1 MKLPFFFASRYTFS
15 KKSTN
20 AINIITSLSVLGICV
35 GSMALIVIMSVFN
48 GFEGL
53 LGNLIGNFKPDIIVY
68 PTKGKVFTPDS
79 SKIYQL
85 YSLDGVSMI
94 SATLKEVALIEYN
107 GKQNIGWIKGVDP
120 SFKGIN
126 DLDTCI
132 KDGTYNIQKVDR
144 IQYAIIG
151 ATLEYTLDVQLN
163 NMQATPLSVYMP
175 KRSKKALSPMAK
187 PFKKRKLYPAG
198 IYSILQ
204 ADYDNYIITDL
215 NFVQELT
222 SYKKGE
228 ISALEIKIDPSVDPT
243 KVQTSIS
250 AIMGD
255 DFFVKNRFEQ
265 DEALYKIT
273 NLEKWFAF
281 IVFSFTLVLIAFN
294 MVGALW
300 MLVLE
305 KKKDIQILK
314 AIGATDSIIWRVFM
328 SQGVFLSFLGAIS
341 GSILAF
347 IFCILQMELGLI
359 KLSGTGQF
367 IIDHYPVEMRLS
379 DFIKVIAVVL
389 MIGFATSLIPAQK
402 AANIS
407 SSPSNIG

>member
-1 MKLPFFFASRYTFS
+1 MRLPFFFAARYTFS

-20 AINIITSLSVLGICV
+20 AINIITSLSVFGLCI

-53 LGNLIGNFKPDIIVY
+53 LGDLIGNFKPDIIVY
-68 PTKGKVFTPDS
+68 PSKGKVFIPDS
-79 SKIYQL
+79 SKLAKLEQIEGVQL
-85 YSLDGVSMI
+85 I
-94 SATLKEVALIEYN
+94 SSTIKEVALIEYN
-107 GKQNIGWIKGVDP
+107 GKQNIGWIKGVDLN
-120 SFKGIN
+120 FKGIN

-132 KDGTYNIQKVDR
+132 KDGTYKLNKENR

-163 NMQATPLSVYMP
+163 NMESRTMAVYMP
-175 KRSKKALSPMAK
+175 KRTKKTLSPMSK
-187 PFKKRKLYPAG
+187 PFKKRNLVPAG

-204 ADYDNYIITDL
+204 ADYDNYIITSL
-215 NFVQELT
+215 PFVQELT

-228 ISALEIKIDPSVDPT
+228 ISALEIKIESNKKIET
-243 KVQTSIS
+243 IQS
-250 AIMGD
+250 AISDVMGD
-255 DFFVKNRFEQ
+255 AFMVKNRFEQ

-294 MVGALW
+294 MIGAMW

-305 KKKDIQILK
+305 KKKDIKILK
-314 AIGATDSIIWRVFM
+314 AIGATDRTVWQVFM
-328 SQGVFLSFLGAIS
+328 SQGIFLSIIGVVS
-341 GSILAF
+341 GSILAY
-347 IFCILQMELGLI
+347 IFCILQVEYGLI

-379 DFIKVIAVVL
+379 DFIKVITVV
-389 MIGFATSLIPAQK
+389 MVIGVLASLIPARK
-402 AANIS
+402 AASIA
-407 SSPSNIG
+407 SSPSNSR